1 MFCSRQR
8 QQTPEFSTGRSIQP
22 GGSLHPIFVDSL
34 RLLLGRT
41 LVLVAHPDDEAV
53 GCAGLLQ
60 RMDDPIVVFA
70 TDGAPRSDYFWKQYG
85 SREAY
90 ANLRAE
96 EAEKALAAV
105 GVTHL
110 HRLGD
115 EPCADQELYLNL
127 SSAYEQIEQLIEAEL
142 PQAILTHAYE
152 GGHPDHDVCAFLA
165 TQAGKRYGLPVW
177 EMPLYH
183 RASGDVA
190 RQSFISPDRQQV
202 IELTHE
208 ELIRKHDAYAAY
220 ISQASVLSDFAAA
233 VERFRPMLN
242 YNFARVPHPGVLNY
256 EAWQWPITGADLCR
270 AFATFQQRPSQ
281 PASDLKWGTVA

>member
-1 MFCSRQR
+1 M
-8 QQTPEFSTGRSIQP
+8 
-22 GGSLHPIFVDSL
+22 DSL

-53 GCAGLLQ
+53 GCGGLLQ
-60 RMDDPIVVFA
+60 RIDDPIVVFA

-90 ANLRAE
+90 ARIRAG

-110 HRLGD
+110 HFLLD
-115 EPCADQELYLNL
+115 DSPCTDQELFLNL
-127 SSAYEQIEQLIEAEL
+127 ASAYANLQQLIEAEL

-152 GGHPDHDVCAFLA
+152 GGHPDHDACAFLA
-165 TQAGKRYGLPVW
+165 MQGAKHYGLPVW

-190 RQSFISPDRQQV
+190 RQSFISPDHQQLL
-202 IELTHE
+202 ELTRE
-208 ELIRKHDAYAAY
+208 ELGRKHDMYAAY
-220 ISQASVLSDFAAA
+220 VSQAGVLADFAAA
-233 VERFRPMLN
+233 VERFRPILN
-242 YNFARVPHPGVLNY
+242 YNFARVPHAGVLNY
-256 EAWQWPITGADLCR
+256 EAWQWPITGSDLCR
-270 AFATFQQRPSQ
+270 AFTAFQQRSSQ